1 MTAEELLPDNFC
13 SDGIGYLREEYENIK
28 SFSSALKRL
37 IGALL
42 KCNKTEA
49 ANSIELLEDSFGR
62 ELAEFPALPAD
73 SKGQHFMFIAKYMS
87 NHEGE
92 VKWLVRSAE
101 YMQHQDYLAFNIY
114 FNFG

>member
-1 MTAEELLPDNFC
+1 MTAEELLSNDFC

-28 SFSSALKRL
+28 SFSSGLKL
-37 IGALL
+37 FNSLL
-42 KCNKTEA
+42 KCSKTEA
-49 ANSIELLEDSFGR
+49 ANSIELLEDAFER